1 MGRGKSRN
9 GARRGGRGHGRGG
22 AHASARRKQRAA
34 LTGTVRVTGGGVA
47 RVETAEGTFRVSK
60 HGLREAM
67 NGDTVGV
74 ALHHV
79 RGGDLRA
86 VVQTVIERA
95 TSAFLGIYQQA
106 GPLGAVRPLDTRLRH
121 DFFVLPDDPSPAR
134 LGVEPG
140 DVVTARIT
148 VYPTRQEAG
157 IVTLERRI
165 GHEDAVDLGI
175 QSIMAQYDLTD
186 DYPKAALAEADALS
200 LDVEAALAEPLRR
213 DIRDRF
219 LVTIDPVDARDFDDA
234 VSVER
239 TPQGGYRLGVHIA
252 DVSHYVAWE
261 SSVDLAARSRATSVY
276 LADRVLPMLPERLS
290 NDLCS
295 LRPAADRLAMTV
307 DIELDR
313 KGRVRSYEAY
323 PSVIR
328 SKMRLDYG
336 SVDAVLAGEKDAD
349 EVARA
354 AHAECLPPE
363 GLAAFLACAHELAEK
378 RREIRRKRGA
388 IDFDTVEVRPLVD
401 AEGVPTAIVARSRTA
416 ATGLVEEAMLLANEC
431 VAEKLADARLATAY
445 RVHDAPAPDSLA
457 NAAAT
462 LAEIGVISRADALD
476 VRSGDRR
483 SIEQVIRRAAG
494 EPTAPLVNALLLRS
508 MQRALYKPENQGH
521 YALGATA
528 YCHFTSPIRRYP
540 DLVVHRVLK
549 LQLLREQAGKAAA
562 RAAET
567 TLTGR
572 GPQALARVLPQI
584 CRHSSD
590 QERAADAAQHASEKV
605 KIAQYYTARVGERAA
620 GTVSWVSENGVFV
633 RLEDTQAEGM
643 VHLHDL
649 GGNQYWEVDPVRLR
663 VTGTATGA
671 VITLGQRVIVEVK
684 ATDELRGHLDL
695 ALIHASGALH

>member
-9 GARRGGRGHGRGG
+9 SARHGGRRRGG

-34 LTGTVRVTGGGVA
+34 LTGTLRVTGNGVA
-47 RVETAEGTFRVSK
+47 RVETAEGTFHLSK

-74 ALHHV
+74 SLHHV
-79 RGGDLRA
+79 RGGEVRA

-95 TSAFLGIYQQA
+95 TNVFLGIYQPA
-106 GPLGAVRPLDTRLRH
+106 GPLGAVRPLDARLRH

-134 LGVEPG
+134 LSVSPG
-140 DVVTARIT
+140 DVVAVRILA
-148 VYPTRQEAG
+148 YPTRQEAG
-157 IVTLERRI
+157 IVTVERRI
-165 GHEDAVDLGI
+165 GREDAVDLGI

-186 DYPKAALAEADALS
+186 EYPAAALAEADALI
-200 LDVEAALAEPLRR
+200 LDVDAALEEPLRR

-219 LVTIDPVDARDFDDA
+219 LLTIDPVDARDFDDA
-234 VSVER
+234 ISLER
-239 TPQGGYRLGVHIA
+239 TPQGGYFLGVHIA
-252 DVSHYVAWE
+252 DVSHYVAWD
-261 SSVDLAARSRATSVY
+261 SSIDLAARSRATSVY
-276 LADRVLPMLPERLS
+276 MADRVLPMLPERLS

-295 LRPAADRLAMTV
+295 LRPAEDRLAMTV

-313 KGRVRSYEAY
+313 KGRVRAYEAY

-328 SKMRLDYG
+328 SKLRLDYG
-336 SVDAVLAGEKDAD
+336 TVDAILAGEKDGA

-354 AHAECLPPE
+354 AHAESLPAE
-363 GLAAFLACAHELAEK
+363 GLAAFLACANELAEK
-378 RREIRRKRGA
+378 RQEIRRKRGA

-401 AEGVPTAIVARSRTA
+401 ADGVPTAIAVRRRTA

-431 VAEKLADARLATAY
+431 VAEKLADARLAAAY

-462 LAEIGVISRADALD
+462 LAEVGVISRADALD

-483 SIEQVIRRAAG
+483 AIEQVIKRTAG
-494 EPTAPLVNALLLRS
+494 EPTAPLVNALLLRA

-521 YALGATA
+521 YALGAPA

-540 DLVVHRVLK
+540 DLIVHRVLK
-549 LQLLREQAGKAAA
+549 LQLLRERTGKAAA
-562 RAAET
+562 RAAEPA
-567 TLTGR
+567 LTGR
-572 GPQALARVLPQI
+572 GPQALDRVLPQI

-605 KIAQYYTARVGERAA
+605 KIAQYYTARIGERAA
-620 GTVSWVSENGVFV
+620 GAVSWVSENGVFV

-663 VTGTATGA
+663 VTGTATGT

-695 ALIHASGALH
+695 ALIHATGALH